1 MCIAQGTNDGAAAAQ
16 NRPGKCTERSLVPPQ
31 VCQMPRALAKGT
43 GRRSTTNG
51 EVAGPFGP
59 LLTLYVHH
67 PRHNTTG
74 RLLLR
79 TDPVHAQGGPQG
91 PDSFFLRRR
100 CAGSLMRPRCPRSPI
115 RPRCPGNS
123 MRRKSAGRT
132 RRPRS
137 REDTD
142 VDSLGESDIA
152 FWGF

>member
-51 EVAGPFGP
+51 EVVGPFGP

-91 PDSFFLRRR
+91 PDSFF
-100 CAGSLMRPRCPRSPI
+100 CAVGARGAKCARGARGAQYARGARGTQCAENARGEQGA
-115 RPRCPGNS
+115 R
-123 MRRKSAGRT
+123 GREKT
-132 RRPRS
+132 PM
-137 REDTD
+137 
-142 VDSLGESDIA
+142 
-152 FWGF
+152 